1 MDEHRQHTWPARVK
15 GGLRRLW
22 PQPLVVAKKQIILAS
37 LGAAIG
43 LVLTSLFSRWLLG
56 DVNPWF
62 VAPMGASAVL
72 LFGVPNSPLAQPWS
86 IIGGNVFSA
95 LIGVTVGMCIPQPAI
110 ACGVA
115 VGLAIAL
122 MYVLR
127 CLHPPGGAVALTAIV
142 GGAGIHQEGFY
153 YVFSPILVNS
163 LCLAVLA
170 IVFNNLA
177 GRRYPHPLS
186 AAESKPAPI
195 SFAVPIT
202 REDLHEALLAGQ
214 FLDIDE
220 EDLQALLHDAEQIA
234 VHRQQAA
241 SR

>member
-1 MDEHRQHTWPARVK
+1 MEHRQNAWLTRAK
-15 GGLRRLW
+15 IFLGRLW
-22 PQPLVVAKKQIILAS
+22 PHPLVVAKKQIVLAS
-37 LGAAIG
+37 LGAAFG
-43 LVLTSLFSRWLLG
+43 LVVTSLFSRWLLG
-56 DVNPWF
+56 EVNPWF

-86 IIGGNVFSA
+86 ILGGNVFSA
-95 LIGVTVGMCIPQPAI
+95 LIGVTVGLWLPQPAI

-122 MYVLR
+122 MYALR

-142 GGAGIHQEGFY
+142 GGAGIHQEGYY
-153 YVFSPILVNS
+153 YVFSPILINS
-163 LCLAVLA
+163 LCLALLA

-186 AAESKPAPI
+186 AAESKPAPV
-195 SFAVPIT
+195 SFDVPIT
-202 REDLHEALLAGQ
+202 RDDLHDALLAGQ

-220 EDLQALLHDAEQIA
+220 EDLQALLQQAEQIA
-234 VHRQQAA
+234 VRRQQATA
-241 SR
+241 N